1 MISCAD
7 AIRQLW
13 DYLDDEISSENR
25 LRVSEHVEAC
35 RRCCGEVEFLAE
47 LRRFVAGA
55 DLELPVDVGTR
66 LDALLSSL
74 EGSRGRPDAQG

>member
-13 DYLDDEISSENR
+13 DYLDDAISAEDR
-25 LRVSEHVEAC
+25 LQVSEHVEAC

-47 LRRFVAGA
+47 LRRFVAAA

-74 EGSRGRPDAQG
+74 EGSHGRPDAQG

>member
-1 MISCAD
+1 MINCAD

-13 DYLDDEISSENR
+13 DYLEGEVSPEDR

-47 LRRFVAGA
+47 LRRFVAA
-55 DLELPVDVGTR
+55 AHLEMPVDVGTR
-66 LDALLSSL
+66 LDALLSSMG
-74 EGSRGRPDAQG
+74 GSRGRPDAQG